1 MALAD
6 KKGKHQL
13 KRTVNLSVTRV
24 FYLLGS
30 LVIVTVGWGAVN
42 GCDEQGRLL
51 TGPTV
56 PVLCQYLLVW
66 ELLRTV
72 ILNPLQ
78 SDRFI
83 WRWSPD
89 GKYSASSAYRA
100 FFVGSSSLFFFSF
113 WAMENKGQRSYGK
126 QRPPPKVKFFF
137 WLALHRRL

>member
-1 MALAD
+1 
-6 KKGKHQL
+6 
-13 KRTVNLSVTRV
+13 
-24 FYLLGS
+24 
-30 LVIVTVGWGAVN
+30 
-42 GCDEQGRLL
+42 
-51 TGPTV
+51 V

-100 FFVGSSSLFFFSF
+100 FFVGSSSLFFFLEQ
-113 WAMENKGQRSYGK
+113 WKTKAKGAMENKGHPLKSSFSFGSHFIVDY
-126 QRPPPKVKFFF
+126 
-137 WLALHRRL
+137 RLLIGARGEVSSPG